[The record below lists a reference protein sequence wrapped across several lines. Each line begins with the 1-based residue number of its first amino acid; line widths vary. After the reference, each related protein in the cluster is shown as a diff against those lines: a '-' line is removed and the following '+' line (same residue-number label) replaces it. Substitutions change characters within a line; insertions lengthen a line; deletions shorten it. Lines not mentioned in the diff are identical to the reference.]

1 MSKGQWREPTLRLR
15 LRWGRYAD
23 RYVAGIVLI
32 VGGAIQ
38 LQGANNWTLPLLL
51 IGAVTHAIGWGI
63 MPARGWRRIIALMP
77 SSAILWL
84 LLTGPF
90 SMWMLSITLACWLL
104 VRHRPLRSYVTVLI
118 PLANG
123 VIVAQFV
130 HEYSWMPVVLVI
142 SMAVLVASAWLAR
155 LIATTVRQRETE
167 HILSKTS

>member
-1 MSKGQWREPTLRLR
+1 
-15 LRWGRYAD
+15 
-23 RYVAGIVLI
+23 VLI

-63 MPARGWRRIIALMP
+63 MPARGWRRIISLMP

-142 SMAVLVASAWLAR
+142 SMAVFVASAWLAR
-155 LIATTVRQRETE
+155 LIATTARPRETE